1 MYGRERFEFPS
12 LYTVQLRSTVMKKIS
27 ILLTVAT
34 LLTGAAAVTAPP
46 SAAGVSIHVG
56 NGGISFR
63 DHHYYRGRGYYY
75 HNNWYQHRSRW
86 HGHWRYR

>member
-1 MYGRERFEFPS
+1 
-12 LYTVQLRSTVMKKIS
+12 MKRIS
-27 ILLTVAT
+27 MLLTAAT
-34 LLTGAAAVTAPP
+34 LLAGAAVTVPA

-56 NGGISFR
+56 NGGITFR

-75 HNNWYQHRSRW
+75 RNHWYHHRSRY